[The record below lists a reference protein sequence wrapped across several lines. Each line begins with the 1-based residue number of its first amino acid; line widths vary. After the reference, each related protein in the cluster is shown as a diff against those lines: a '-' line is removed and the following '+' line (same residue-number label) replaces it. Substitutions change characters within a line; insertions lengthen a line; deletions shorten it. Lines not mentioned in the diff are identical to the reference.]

1 MEKYVLDNEVSLSFI
16 RLFSI
21 YFTITGVIKII
32 PFTEDFVIIYIV

>member
-1 MEKYVLDNEVSLSFI
+1 MP

-32 PFTEDFVIIYIV
+32 SFTEDFVIIYIV